1 MTTYPKMD
9 HREAARVSRRFL
21 MSELHAARAGERC
34 CQKTTTMQNVSNLS
48 STSRKE
54 LADLLGHKEGSLRN
68 RATSRFREQRQDFYD
83 ALLNEYAE
91 KKGALKLANQ
101 IASAQD
107 QINEWK
113 AELSTVGFSL
123 GYDGE
128 LELRDSCGPLEHLIQ
143 DRIKKEPG
151 TQNDIEAR
159 FDSVQLALMTVA
171 TLEDAEKL
179 LKSVSTEQ

>member
-1 MTTYPKMD
+1 
-9 HREAARVSRRFL
+9 
-21 MSELHAARAGERC
+21 
-34 CQKTTTMQNVSNLS
+34 MQNVSNLS

-68 RATSRFREQRQDFYD
+68 RATSRFREQRQELYD

-91 KKGALKLANQ
+91 KKGALKLASQ
-101 IASAQD
+101 IASAED
-107 QINEWK
+107 RINEWK
-113 AELSTVGFSL
+113 AELSTLGFRL
-123 GYDGE
+123 DYQGE
-128 LELRDSCGPLEHLIQ
+128 LVLRDSCDNPIDKTIEE
-143 DRIKKEPG
+143 RIKKELG
-151 TQNDIEAR
+151 TAYDIEAR